1 MLAGDEG
8 DPDVV
13 SWPFKLLFWLLAL
26 LLPMAGAW
34 FGSSIAAYRNSATWV
49 PFVAAAMAF
58 PVVPLLWEAFGA
70 WRFRRKRAARDAQA
84 SAVEAKT
91 GKRFDDAPRRFLTFG
106 DRLVLR
112 TMVVNLLFVG
122 GIMVRDASV
131 VFTALAARGDWFL
144 DRVDAPWAADA
155 RRWCFAAADRL
166 EWLWEATHEN
176 PYVRDDEPPPPP
188 PDLPDAPPGDDDG
201 GEPPDDV
208 ELPDDL
214 PELPDEGGDVDPG
227 GDVDGGDGGEVDS
240 GDDDPAEP
248 QDPAPRRSKWPF
260 APTLHPAV
268 ASVPASVETDPAS
281 VGRYLAKQEED
292 PLRRLKLLHDY
303 VADRIAYDVP
313 ALRAPRIPP
322 QSAEKALRE
331 GKAVCSGYALLLQA
345 LGKAAGLEIVYV
357 VGFSRDTD
365 GSVPGVGHA
374 WNAAKV
380 DGQWYLIDTTWD
392 AGHVNGETFTKKYTA
407 DYLMTPPEVFG
418 LNHLPDEPRWQ
429 LRASPIS
436 RGEFIR
442 QPNVR
447 PMLYAQGFILE
458 DPTRSQVTVS
468 DDFTMRLQNRRGRHL
483 MVKYGQDGRCDV
495 TGTDQLDVVCD
506 LPRRGTYPV
515 KLFVGQNQYGT
526 YWYAGRF
533 EVHLR

>member
-1 MLAGDEG
+1 MLARDEG
-8 DPDVV
+8 EPTAV

-26 LLPMAGAW
+26 LLPLAGAW

-49 PFVAAAMAF
+49 PFAAAAMAF
-58 PVVPLLWEAFGA
+58 PVAPLLWELIGT
-70 WRFRRKRAARDAQA
+70 WRFKRKTAARAAKAA
-84 SAVEAKT
+84 AVEAKT
-91 GKRFDDAPRRFLTFG
+91 GKRFDDGPQRFLTIG

-144 DRVDAPWAADA
+144 DGVEAPWAKDA

-166 EWLWEATHEN
+166 EWLWEATHDN
-176 PYVRDDEPPPPP
+176 PYVREDEPPPPP
-188 PDLPDAPPGDDDG
+188 PDLPDPPNTQKDDG
-201 GEPPDDV
+201 PPDDV
-208 ELPDDL
+208 DLPDEL
-214 PELPDEGGDVDPG
+214 PELPDRGGDVEDEPEQ
-227 GDVDGGDGGEVDS
+227 GEVDS
-240 GDDDPAEP
+240 GDEDGDPPPVA
-248 QDPAPRRSKWPF
+248 ARSEWPF
-260 APTLHPAV
+260 SPTPHPAV
-268 ASVPASVETDPAS
+268 ASVPSTVETDPAS
-281 VGRYLAKQEED
+281 VGRYLAEQEKD

-331 GKAVCSGYALLLQA
+331 GKAVCSGYALLMQA
-345 LGKAAGLEIVYV
+345 LGKAADLEIVYV
-357 VGFSRDTD
+357 VGVSRDMD
-365 GSVPGVGHA
+365 GSVPGIGHA

-380 DGQWYLIDTTWD
+380 DDKWYLIDVTWD
-392 AGHVNGETFTKKYTA
+392 AGYVDGDDFTKKYTA

-418 LNHLPDEPRWQ
+418 LNHLPEEPRWQ
-429 LRASPIS
+429 LRASPIG

-442 QPNVR
+442 QPNLR
-447 PMLYAQGFILE
+447 PMFYAQGFILE
-458 DPTRSQVTVS
+458 NPTRSQVTVS

-483 MVKYGQDGRCDV
+483 MVRYGEDQSCEV
-495 TGTDQLDVVCD
+495 TGTAQLDVRCD
-506 LPRRGTYPV
+506 LPQRGTYPV
-515 KLFVGQNQYGT
+515 KLFVGQKQYGS
-526 YWYAGRF
+526 YWYAGQF

>member
-1 MLAGDEG
+1 M
-8 DPDVV
+8 

-26 LLPMAGAW
+26 LLPLAGAW
-34 FGSSIAAYRNSATWV
+34 FSSSIAAYRNAATWV
-49 PFVAAAMAF
+49 PFVAAALAF

-70 WRFRRKRAARDAQA
+70 WRFKRRVAASRAIKRSD
-84 SAVEAKT
+84 
-91 GKRFDDAPRRFLTFG
+91 GGPKRVLTLG

-112 TMVVNLLFVG
+112 TMVVNLFFVG
-122 GIMVRDASV
+122 GVLVKDASV

-144 DRVDAPWAADA
+144 DDVEAPWATEA
-155 RRWCFAAADRL
+155 RSWCFAAADRL
-166 EWLWEATHEN
+166 EWLWDATHDN
-176 PYVRDDEPPPPP
+176 PYERDDEPPPPP
-188 PDLPDAPPGDDDG
+188 P
-201 GEPPDDV
+201 
-208 ELPDDL
+208 
-214 PELPDEGGDVDPG
+214 PELPDGDDGGAKPPEDVPLPDELPEVDGDDDAGVDPET
-227 GDVDGGDGGEVDS
+227 GEGS
-240 GDDDPAEP
+240 GDDGDDEERPEGELRTA
-248 QDPAPRRSKWPF
+248 WPF
-260 APTLHPAV
+260 APAPHPAV
-268 ASVPASVETDPAS
+268 ASVPESVETDPAS
-281 VGRYLAKQEED
+281 VGRYLAEQED
-292 PLRRLKLLHDY
+292 DAFLRLKLLHDY

-331 GKAVCSGYALLLQA
+331 GKAVCSGYALLLEA
-345 LGKAAGLEIVYV
+345 LGKAAGVEIVYV
-357 VGFSRDTD
+357 VGDSRDMD
-365 GSVPGVGHA
+365 GNVGGAGHA

-380 DGQWYLIDTTWD
+380 GDQWYLVDATWD
-392 AGHVNGETFTKKYTA
+392 AGYVNGDTFTKRYTA

-429 LRASPIS
+429 LRSDPIN

-447 PMLYAQGFILE
+447 PMLYAQGFVLE

-483 MVKYGQDGRCDV
+483 MVKYGEEGRCRV
-495 TGTDQLDVVCD
+495 MGSAQIDVVCD

-515 KLFVGQNQYGT
+515 KLFVGPEQFGS
-526 YWYAGRF
+526 YWYAGQF